1 MHKLTL
7 EVELDAEAIAGKL
20 SDEAGY
26 SVQFGGWLGLASA
39 LDGYLKAAGAP
50 PVAHVRPAA
59 LDLSK
64 VSTRR
69 KVPPQA

>member
-7 EVELDAEAIAGKL
+7 EVELDEEAIAGKL

-39 LDGYLKAAGAP
+39 LDGYLNAAGALP
-50 PVAHVRPAA
+50 HPEHIPG
-59 LDLSK
+59 K
-64 VSTRR
+64 RR
-69 KVPPQA
+69 ARECRR